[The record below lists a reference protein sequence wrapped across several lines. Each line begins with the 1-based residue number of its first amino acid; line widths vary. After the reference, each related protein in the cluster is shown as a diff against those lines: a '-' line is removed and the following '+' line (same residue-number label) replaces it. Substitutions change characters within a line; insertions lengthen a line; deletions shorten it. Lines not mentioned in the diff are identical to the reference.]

1 MECANLLGIAVFF
14 LYLRAEREKYY
25 EHGLKGKKDPDKYLS
40 LIIDGMDQ
48 SKQCLSIRKQQN
60 ITNIR
65 HLPSYFALKMS
76 DNESFESHTDTEE
89 STDNEDIAE
98 QSSVV
103 QPYQF
108 EPVADSD
115 YEEDQTDEDG
125 ILPSTLEAR
134 FKKDVAVNS

>member
-1 MECANLLGIAVFF
+1 MQCDTLKF
-14 LYLRAEREKYY
+14 LT
-25 EHGLKGKKDPDKYLS
+25 
-40 LIIDGMDQ
+40 
-48 SKQCLSIRKQQN
+48 IRKQQN

-65 HLPSYFALKMS
+65 QLPLYFAIKMS
-76 DNESFESHTDTEE
+76 DNESFESQTETE
-89 STDNEDIAE
+89 GSTDNEDIAE

-125 ILPSTLEAR
+125 ILRETLEAR
-134 FKKDVAVNS
+134 FKKNVAVNSW